1 MRNSMRTKQVVHSPW
16 LPGPPRAWVRG
27 RGEGTAGREAWA
39 AGCGGA
45 TWPCFGF
52 MPLIAL
58 SGAMCVPC
66 FVCPRP
72 GTGGTKGGGRET
84 QKGGGRRKE
93 REGRQGVRGVREALF
108 WLCQYAR
115 CGTHARARTHTHTHT
130 QVFECSGGAR
140 RGTGA
145 GRGAGKHTKRH
156 LFGSISQRS
165 CSGVSDPR
173 RSVANTCG
181 QAQVSLH
188 ARAQSVREEGETDA
202 ERQTRTDRQTHL
214 DPRPERETD
223 EGGKTGLVSRMQS
236 SGLTKPYKSNLC

>member
-72 GTGGTKGGGRET
+72 GTGGTKGGGRLKREEGEGRRG
-84 QKGGGRRKE
+84 KGGRECVVYGRLCF
-93 REGRQGVRGVREALF
+93 GYANMPGVVH
-108 WLCQYAR
+108 
-115 CGTHARARTHTHTHT
+115 TRAHTHTHTHT

-202 ERQTRTDRQTHL
+202 ERQTRTDRQTH
-214 DPRPERETD
+214 PNP
-223 EGGKTGLVSRMQS
+223 
-236 SGLTKPYKSNLC
+236 

>member
-72 GTGGTKGGGRET
+72 GTGGGQRGEGDSKGRREKEGEGREAGSAWCT
-84 QKGGGRRKE
+84 GGS
-93 REGRQGVRGVREALF
+93 VLAMPI
-108 WLCQYAR
+108 CQVWYTRAH
-115 CGTHARARTHTHTHT
+115 THTHTHTHT

-165 CSGVSDPR
+165 CSGVSDP
-173 RSVANTCG
+173 
-181 QAQVSLH
+181 
-188 ARAQSVREEGETDA
+188 
-202 ERQTRTDRQTHL
+202 
-214 DPRPERETD
+214 
-223 EGGKTGLVSRMQS
+223 
-236 SGLTKPYKSNLC
+236 